1 MLQLKATKY
10 HNVFGIA
17 AFDANP
23 LYNGINYAKQAG
35 WNSVSK
41 AIIGGAKFIGKD
53 YIKAGKTRYI
63 KCVGIQTTLLPHQ
76 YATDILL
83 MLTLNI

>member
-1 MLQLKATKY
+1 MLQLKCYKIY

-41 AIIGGAKFIGKD
+41 AIIGGAKFMVKD
-53 YIKAGKTRYI
+53 YIKAGQTRYI
-63 KCVGIQTTLLPHQ
+63 KCVGIQTTLLHH
-76 YATDILL
+76 TINERRF
-83 MLTLNI
+83 TNV